1 MAKGETRR
9 VRTGE
14 HASVTRPDPA
24 ATGRSRKTGAGW
36 RPFHAPTPGPLPRK
50 AWDMADDDLGTLLGG
65 LLGGG
70 RSSGTGNLLAA
81 LLGTLGDSGQG
92 GGNPLAALLSE
103 LRDGGLEGK
112 TQSWVGSGA
121 NEPITGAEVA
131 QALPYQTLDRVAQQ
145 AGIAPEEAAD
155 QLAAALPE
163 AVDKLTPD
171 GVVPQGSLE
180 DLIKARL

>member
-1 MAKGETRR
+1 
-9 VRTGE
+9 
-14 HASVTRPDPA
+14 
-24 ATGRSRKTGAGW
+24 
-36 RPFHAPTPGPLPRK
+36 
-50 AWDMADDDLGTLLGG
+50 MADDDLGSLLGG

-70 RSSGTGNLLAA
+70 RSGGGTGNLLAG

-112 TQSWVGSGA
+112 AQSWVSSGA

-155 QLAAALPE
+155 QIAAALPE

-171 GVVPQGSLE
+171 GEVPQGSLE
-180 DLIKARL
+180 DLIRARL

>member
-1 MAKGETRR
+1 
-9 VRTGE
+9 
-14 HASVTRPDPA
+14 
-24 ATGRSRKTGAGW
+24 
-36 RPFHAPTPGPLPRK
+36 
-50 AWDMADDDLGTLLGG
+50 MADDDLGTLLGG

-112 TQSWVGSGA
+112 AQSWVGSGA